1 SDVCSSD
8 LMDQSPLT
16 STQLAPRSVESA
28 RLKLSLKLVTTGHLP
43 DQAATGT
50 LRTRLPEV
58 SVNVSPEVTAFAVM
72 VPDPPKEPAVDA
84 VHSEKWVKSSLPAT
98 DVQVTSALDAFD
110 ALLADAQVGC
120 LRVVS
125 VAAFDV
131 PAAPGSPT

>member
-1 SDVCSSD
+1 MFELPRHHTPWLTAPVAAMVICAKWSLPDMAVAQRRMIVPPAAPGLSW
-8 LMDQSPLT
+8 LETMDQSPLT

-84 VHSEKWVKSSLPAT
+84 RSEERR
-98 DVQVTSALDAFD
+98 
-110 ALLADAQVGC
+110 VG
-120 LRVVS
+120 
-125 VAAFDV
+125 
-131 PAAPGSPT
+131 